1 MDLVIPYSVR
11 TIYGDF
17 PAGVKLGVE
26 SWLAEF
32 LINNHDASEYRGFP
46 INYLDTEYA
55 SKLYAAGRTA
65 QRPRLSG
72 VQQVWNSPAFAAGT
86 AVTIQNQVPAMAPF
100 KGLRVIHKNP
110 TATPATLHDCRVGSP
125 AADADNGA
133 ALAWSQATF
142 SGSASPSL
150 PAATGAEPN
159 MTYTYVRS
167 GYIALKSANDALPL
181 AVIRSRFEASGCAL
195 NPAAG
200 YLTAFNSVSGIGR
213 FLSGFSLGAGVVSDT
228 TGIAMSEGQ
237 LICPAAMEFYYDLPT
252 VSVLWAGGSTLWGQG
267 SEGYANG
274 FMFRACRALTNG
286 RRVVSPIN
294 TAFPGQTGAVSH
306 LSAMPALLDVVKPG
320 IVVLLPGSGNDTD
333 LSEAGFSLMR
343 GRFAAAL
350 DSAWRAGAAIM
361 AVTLAPSSALNA
373 TQDALRRVQNEW
385 VLSLGI
391 EVADIASVLENP
403 ANRAQLLPEYDSGDG
418 THFSIAGHAACGL
431 VVQTSLSRLFG
442 L

>member
-1 MDLVIPYSVR
+1 MITSLTR
-11 TIYGDF
+11 TGMT
-17 PAGVKLGVE
+17 VE
-26 SWLAEF
+26 QLPDWREESG
-32 LINNHDASEYRGFP
+32 R
-46 INYLDTEYA
+46 
-55 SKLYAAGRTA
+55 AAVN
-65 QRPRLSG
+65 PRRLNG
-72 VQQVWNSPAFAAGT
+72 VQQVWNSPAFPAGT

-100 KGLRVIHKNP
+100 RGLRVIHKNP
-110 TATPATLHDCRVGSP
+110 TATPQTLHDCRVASP

-142 SGSASPSL
+142 SGSASPAL
-150 PAATGAEPN
+150 PVATGAEPN
-159 MTYTYVRS
+159 MTYSYVRS

-181 AVIRSRFEASGCAL
+181 ALIRSRFEASGCAM
-195 NPAAG
+195 NPPAG
-200 YLTAFNSVSGIGR
+200 HLTAFNAASGIGR
-213 FLSGFSLGAGVVSDT
+213 FLTGFSLGAGVVADT

-237 LICPAAMEFYYDLPT
+237 LICPTAVEFYYDLPT

-267 SEGYANG
+267 SQGDANG

-361 AVTLAPSSALNA
+361 AVTLSPSSALNA

-403 ANRAQLLPEYDSGDG
+403 ANRAQLLPAHDSGDG
-418 THFSIAGHAACGL
+418 THLSPAGHAAAEL
-431 VVQTSLSRLFG
+431 VARASMARIIG
-442 L
+442 I